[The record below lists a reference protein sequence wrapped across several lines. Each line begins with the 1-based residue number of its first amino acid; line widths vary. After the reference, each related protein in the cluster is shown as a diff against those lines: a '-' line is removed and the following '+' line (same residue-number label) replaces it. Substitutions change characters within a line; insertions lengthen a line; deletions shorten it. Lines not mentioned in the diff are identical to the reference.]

1 MAIRN
6 IVIPDPTHQP
16 KISRHTA
23 WSNMDNA
30 MLFWNILYVFS
41 FGCLGGL
48 INAYLVDRGFVF
60 PRVEKLEDGRIVF
73 RPGWWGNL
81 FAGGFAAMIIWGLYG
96 SVGVDPVLS
105 LTFRDAMVAILTGMG
120 WSSVL
125 AREMEK
131 FAGEQSDKNLKQA
144 LDRLT
149 GIDER
154 LSNEKK
160 GVEKI
165 VDGDKV
171 EKKSDEEKGNE

>member
-1 MAIRN
+1 
-6 IVIPDPTHQP
+6 
-16 KISRHTA
+16 
-23 WSNMDNA
+23 
-30 MLFWNILYVFS
+30 
-41 FGCLGGL
+41 
-48 INAYLVDRGFVF
+48 
-60 PRVEKLEDGRIVF
+60 
-73 RPGWWGNL
+73 
-81 FAGGFAAMIIWGLYG
+81 MIIWGLYG